1 MPPVPPRRRVPP
13 LLAPRDVTETAQQ
26 KQGIDDLEALRQAG
40 VEAGKQ
46 VLGALP
52 VTGEAMAAKDFAEA
66 AQRRDKLGM
75 ALATLGVL
83 PFGRVVGK
91 AVREAAPAAREMSRE
106 AMDEALRVA
115 RGQEYFP
122 QEVYHS
128 TGVTQ
133 PIEEFIPMTGR
144 QWHDLPGTHVGTRKA
159 AQQRAAGKFG
169 ITSWDKPLT
178 KKRFVD
184 MGEQAPSVMPLQM
197 RMEDPYLNQ
206 GVPFKEEELQNAV
219 RTFAEQEGYLPK
231 GGNKYG
237 IPGAQVVGEER
248 GPDFWQQM
256 AAAQKA
262 FADRL
267 IAKGHDVV
275 PYVNKV
281 EDEGKLSYLVLEP
294 NRLRSRFAQF
304 DPAKLESKDLMAGLA
319 AMLGGSALRPSSGSS
334 ER

>member
-1 MPPVPPRRRVPP
+1 MIPPRRRTPP
-13 LLAPRDVTETAQQ
+13 LLAPRDVTETARQG
-26 KQGIDDLEALRQAG
+26 QGIGDLEALRQAG
-40 VEAGKQ
+40 IEAGKQ

-83 PFGRVVGK
+83 PMGRIAGK
-91 AVREAAPAAREMSRE
+91 VIKEAAPAVTQMSRE

-115 RGQEYFP
+115 RGKEYFP
-122 QEVYHS
+122 QEVFHS
-128 TGVTQ
+128 TGATK
-133 PIEEFIPMTGR
+133 PIEEFTPIAGR

-178 KKRFVD
+178 KKRYMD
-184 MGEQAPSVMPLQM
+184 MGQEAPSVMPLQM

-206 GVPFKEEELQNAV
+206 GVPFTEEELQQAV
-219 RTFAEQEGYLPK
+219 RTFAEQEGFLPK

-237 IPGAQVVGEER
+237 IRGAEVVGGEK
-248 GPDFWQQM
+248 GPDYWKQM

-262 FADRL
+262 FADKL
-267 IAKGHDVV
+267 KAQGHDVI

-281 EDEGKLSYLVLEP
+281 EDPGNLSYLVLEP
-294 NRLRSRFAQF
+294 NRLRSRYAQF
-304 DPAKLESKDLMAGLA
+304 DPAKLESKGLMAGLA
-319 AMLGGSALRPSSGSS
+319 AMLGGSALRQSSGPS

>member
-1 MPPVPPRRRVPP
+1 
-13 LLAPRDVTETAQQ
+13 
-26 KQGIDDLEALRQAG
+26 
-40 VEAGKQ
+40 
-46 VLGALP
+46 
-52 VTGEAMAAKDFAEA
+52 
-66 AQRRDKLGM
+66 
-75 ALATLGVL
+75 
-83 PFGRVVGK
+83 
-91 AVREAAPAAREMSRE
+91 
-106 AMDEALRVA
+106 
-115 RGQEYFP
+115 
-122 QEVYHS
+122 
-128 TGVTQ
+128 
-133 PIEEFIPMTGR
+133 
-144 QWHDLPGTHVGTRKA
+144 
-159 AQQRAAGKFG
+159 
-169 ITSWDKPLT
+169 
-178 KKRFVD
+178 
-184 MGEQAPSVMPLQM
+184 MPLQM

-206 GVPFKEEELQNAV
+206 GVPFKEEELRDAV

-281 EDEGKLSYLVLEP
+281 EDKGKLSYLVLEP

-319 AMLGGSALRPSSGSS
+319 AVLAGRSAAQATTNR